1 MLGLGEEVT
10 TVSFSV
16 ESVDKPCRGGKK
28 KTKKKNPKISV
39 THGISKL
46 PLSAS
51 LERIGHKLYN
61 IEQ

>member
-10 TVSFSV
+10 TVSFSA
-16 ESVDKPCRGGKK
+16 ESVDKPSRKE
-28 KTKKKNPKISV
+28 KTKTKNKKPKISV

-51 LERIGHKLYN
+51 LERIGHKPYN